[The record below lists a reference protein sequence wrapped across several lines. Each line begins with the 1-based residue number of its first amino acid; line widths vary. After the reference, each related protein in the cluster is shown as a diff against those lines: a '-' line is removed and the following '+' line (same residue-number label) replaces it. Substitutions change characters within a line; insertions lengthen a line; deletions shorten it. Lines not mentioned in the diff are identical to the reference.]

1 MPLLDGGPG
10 RQDIRF
16 RAGDTFRTEVDWSID
31 LTGYTVTS
39 ALVSLV
45 NGATLAAIPTAFV
58 DAAAGR
64 VGVAFPAIDVAG
76 TYGWTQTWVAPNG
89 DTRTGLVGYVEV
101 TP

>member
-10 RQDIRF
+10 RQDFTF

-31 LTGYTVTS
+31 LSGYAVTS

-45 NGATLAAIPTAFV
+45 TGATVASIPTTLV
-58 DAAAGR
+58 DASAGR
-64 VGVAFPAIDVAG
+64 VGVEFPAVTVPG